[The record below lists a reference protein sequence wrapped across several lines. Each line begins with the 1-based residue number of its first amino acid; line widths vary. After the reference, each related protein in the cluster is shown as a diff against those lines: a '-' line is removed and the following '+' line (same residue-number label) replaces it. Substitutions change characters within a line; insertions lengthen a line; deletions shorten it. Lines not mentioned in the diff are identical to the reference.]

1 MATIEELSAALV
13 KADAAGNVEDAQVFA
28 DAIRQLKQQTT
39 PKAVTSAPAPEP
51 AWYDKPLFGQKW
63 LGAPK
68 ELVTGSRAVLEGA
81 VALPGLPYDIV
92 AGTANLAGANLPSTS
107 QGINN
112 LLNMAGVPQAPETM
126 TTAAIRGGAG
136 ALTGAGA
143 ANMLA
148 SGAMRLGATQLPA
161 PALALSATAPG
172 ARLTMPQFLA
182 QTFAEQPIT
191 QGIAGATA
199 GASSELA
206 RQRGA
211 GTGGQMA
218 AGLAGGVAPIGAA
231 KVLTSIGG
239 FLGSEIGKLGRS
251 IYSGTEAGRRELTD
265 RVTNELYLRTFGGAT
280 PNQLLEQGVTP
291 ENIAR
296 MEQAARFAQAGETGQ
311 TIAVLQQD
319 PVLANFVAQRLRDEE
334 VVRNTADVALEQRQ
348 QLAGPLAGAREFVE
362 ATGARE
368 LAQRQA
374 SLQSA
379 EQAAEGFARQN
390 VADQNFP
397 PQDLEQI
404 GRQTRGAATSVEA
417 RARAITR
424 NAYDEVDALGAD
436 LAPIPAGSVRTA
448 AENII
453 GDAGFA
459 AKDVPELANA
469 LAAIRGR
476 TQRGGFMNL
485 QRTEGE
491 PTMTWPELTSV
502 LRAVNADMRSVAQN
516 PELRPKLRNLRELKR
531 SVQGLINSAPEEVI
545 PQELKTAFADAD
557 ALFRQEYVRRFR
569 SGNQQRNM
577 LLNRN
582 GAPVIAD
589 EDIIK
594 TFFKPGGAT
603 PARRFLDML
612 GDNPVA
618 IESMEAGIRERYR
631 QEVIRNGAVDPAAH
645 ARFMDKYRAPLGIY
659 EDAGA
664 DLSAIRAQG
673 EAARVAEETGAGL
686 RGAVDTARR
695 NVSDFESQ
703 LRSEVRSIS
712 DLQATLNAAPD
723 NAIAA
728 NTMDDVTRAVQ
739 DVEKF
744 LSDESQFDELLSYGR
759 SVPNAMER
767 EIKPESAKVPLT
779 IIEEILYNNT
789 NKLLTKNLRGPL
801 AAKIGKELLD
811 SPTLRAALEKAALAA
826 SKRKFRVP
834 VSKQIS
840 ASAALK
846 GATINALTP
855 NPNNNRFGSK
865 SLLTPKE
872 AARMAEE
879 AAGNTNQLGAP

>member
-1 MATIEELSAALV
+1 MATIEQLSEALI
-13 KADAAGNVEDAQVFA
+13 KADAAGNAEDAQVFA
-28 DAIRQLKQQTT
+28 DAIRQLKKQAT
-39 PKAVTSAPAPEP
+39 PEAAALAAPESAPEP

-81 VALPGLPYDIV
+81 VALPGLPYDLA
-92 AGTANLAGANLPSTS
+92 AGAANLAGANLPSTS
-107 QGINN
+107 QGLSNV
-112 LLNMAGVPQAPETM
+112 LNMAGVPQAPETK
-126 TTAAIRGGAG
+126 TTAAIRGAAG

-148 SGAMRLGATQLPA
+148 RSALGLEAGQ
-161 PALALSATAPG
+161 
-172 ARLTMPQFLA
+172 LTMPQFLA
-182 QTFAEQPIT
+182 RTFAEQPIT
-191 QGIAGATA
+191 QGVAGAA
-199 GASSELA
+199 GGAASELA
-206 RQRGA
+206 RQSGA
-211 GTGGQMA
+211 GPGGQMA
-218 AGLAGGVAPIGAA
+218 AGLAGGLTPIYAA
-231 KVLTSIGG
+231 KGLTSIGG
-239 FLGSEIGKLGRS
+239 FLGNEIGKLGRS
-251 IYSGTEAGRRELTD
+251 IWSGTEAGKRALTD
-265 RVTNELYLRTFGGAT
+265 KVTNELYLRTFGGAT

-319 PVLANFVAQRLRDEE
+319 PVLANFVSQRLRDEE
-334 VVRNTADVALEQRQ
+334 VLRNTADVALEQRQ

-379 EQAAEGFARQN
+379 EQTAEGFARQN

-404 GRQTRGAATSVEA
+404 GRQTRGAAMSTES
-417 RARAITR
+417 RARRITR
-424 NAYDEVDALGAD
+424 QPYEEADALGAD
-436 LAPIPAGSVRTA
+436 LAPIPAGSVRAA

-469 LAAIRGR
+469 LSAIRGR

-545 PQELKTAFADAD
+545 PQQLKDAFANAET
-557 ALFRQEYVRRFR
+557 LFRQEYVRRFR
-569 SGNQQRNM
+569 TGNQQRNM

-631 QEVIRNGAVDPAAH
+631 QEVIRNGAVTPAAH
-645 ARFMDKYRAPLGIY
+645 ARFMDKYRAPLSIY

-673 EAARVAEETGAGL
+673 EAARVAEETGTGL

-703 LRSEVRSIS
+703 LRSEVKSIS
-712 DLQATLNAAPD
+712 DLQTTLNAAPD
-723 NAIAA
+723 NVIAA
-728 NTMDDVTRAVQ
+728 QTMDDVTRAVQ
-739 DVEKF
+739 DVERF
-744 LSDESQFDELLSYGR
+744 LSDESQFDELLAFGR
-759 SVPNAMER
+759 SAPNALER
-767 EIKPESAKVPLT
+767 EIKPESAKIPLT

-801 AAKIGKELLD
+801 AAKIGRELLD
-811 SPTLRAALEKAALAA
+811 SPTLRASLERAALAA

-840 ASAALK
+840 ASAGLK

-865 SLLTPKE
+865 SLLTPRE